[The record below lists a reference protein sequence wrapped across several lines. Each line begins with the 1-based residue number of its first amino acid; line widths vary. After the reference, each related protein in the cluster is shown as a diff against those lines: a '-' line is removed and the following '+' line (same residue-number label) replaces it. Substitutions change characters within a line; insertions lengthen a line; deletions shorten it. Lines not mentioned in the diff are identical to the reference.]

1 MAEKICRECG
11 ASNNPESSTCSL
23 CGDLLSENQD
33 QVPVEKSSVKKTAV
47 PAVSG
52 GKSVILTVFAFVAAG
67 FLLSFLAITRY
78 DHQGSGS
85 GRETSSAE
93 EQVAKLPSRTQVWV
107 DGQAEVAL
115 ASGNPDLYFS
125 LADTFFSYGQ
135 MEEGAHMLEKGY
147 SLDSSRSE
155 TGLKIANAFYDSGN
169 KKAAIRYYQRYLSRN
184 PENLDA
190 RVDMATC
197 YLDESV
203 GAPMEAVKEL
213 KKVLEIKPDHQIA
226 NLNLGVLY
234 SRINKPDQAESYLE
248 KARSVNP
255 ENKPGL
261 TAAELLGKLR
271 QETK

>member
-11 ASNNPESSTCSL
+11 ASNRPESSTCSL
-23 CGDLLSENQD
+23 CGEVLSETPEQA
-33 QVPVEKSSVKKTAV
+33 PVEKGSEKTATV
-47 PAVSG
+47 PAGSG
-52 GKSVILTVFAFVAAG
+52 GKSVILTVSAFVAAG
-67 FLLSFLAITRY
+67 FLLSYLAITRY
-78 DHQGSGS
+78 DFRGSGTGSENNS
-85 GRETSSAE
+85 GGEA
-93 EQVAKLPSRTQVWV
+93 VAKLPSRTQVWV
-107 DGQAEVAL
+107 DEQAEVAL
-115 ASGNPDLYFS
+115 TSGKPDLYFS

-135 MEEGAHMLEKGY
+135 MEEGAHFLEKGY
-147 SLDSSRSE
+147 TLDSSRSE
-155 TGLKIANAFYDSGN
+155 IGLKIANAFYDSGN
-169 KKAAIRYYQRYLSRN
+169 KKAAIRYYQRYLIRN

-203 GAPMEAVKEL
+203 GSPMEAVKEL

-261 TAAELLGKLR
+261 TAADLLGKLR